1 MKGYLWIAAVA
12 VCLVGLEEGWWTF
25 SDLLGMGALMGVVL
39 WFLLFMAGIESA
51 REASEQPPAREAS
64 EQRTAARARRR
75 IRDDINQAGRDDWDD
90 ASDE

>member
-1 MKGYLWIAAVA
+1 M
-12 VCLVGLEEGWWTF
+12 VGRSLISSGWARFWAWF
-25 SDLLGMGALMGVVL
+25 